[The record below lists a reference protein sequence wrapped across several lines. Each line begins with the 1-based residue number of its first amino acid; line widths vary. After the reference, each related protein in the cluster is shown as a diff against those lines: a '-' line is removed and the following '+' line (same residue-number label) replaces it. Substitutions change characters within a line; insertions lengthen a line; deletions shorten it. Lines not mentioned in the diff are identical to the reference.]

1 MVRLQTATL
10 LLATLAPAALV
21 ASCDLSA
28 GGSAIPKDV
37 AGVAKAAGSCPDVS
51 SISAIAKVDWAAEF
65 GIDAAVGG
73 QLKSGVMA
81 AVSLDGF
88 AKKLDA
94 DLKVACGGLAKDLG
108 GGGDFA
114 TGKAACQAAMKAMVD
129 IKGKLGGGF
138 KVVLDVQP
146 PHCAASMDA
155 MADCAAE
162 CDASIEPGS
171 VKVECEAGKL
181 SGSCEAECSG
191 TCELSAA
198 ASCEGTCSGSCSAK
212 FKGSCAGECTGKCDG
227 KKVDGAACEGK
238 CKGSCS
244 AGAEGSCG
252 GECGGSCEMAAAASC
267 EGTCRGDCSVE
278 MKAPKCEGEMTPPKA
293 SAECNAHCDASVQAE
308 VECTPPRIAVRIEGA
323 ADAKLAA
330 QYKSALEANLPAVL
344 NIAIG
349 MKDQALSV
357 AADAKAVVDGVQA
370 TVGQLKAS
378 PAIGARVTACVAA
391 PFKAAFDAAAS
402 VKANVNVS
410 VEVKAS
416 ASASAGGSAGGGASA
431 G

>member
-10 LLATLAPAALV
+10 LLATLAPAFAV
-21 ASCDLSA
+21 ASCDLGAATSA
-28 GGSAIPKDV
+28 VPKDV
-37 AGVAKAAGSCPDVS
+37 SGVANAAASCPDVS
-51 SISAIAKVDWAAEF
+51 SIQAIAKVDWAAEF
-65 GIDAAVGG
+65 GVDASVGAK
-73 QLKSGVMA
+73 LKSGVMA

-94 DLKVACGGLAKDLG
+94 DLKAACGGLATDLG
-108 GGGDFA
+108 AGGNFA
-114 TGKAACQAAMKAMVD
+114 NGKAACDAAAKAMVD

-138 KVVLDVQP
+138 KISLDVQP

-162 CDASIEPGS
+162 CDASLEPGS
-171 VKVECEAGKL
+171 VSVECEPGKL
-181 SGSCEAECSG
+181 SGTCDAECSG
-191 TCELSAA
+191 SCEMSAG

-227 KKVDGAACEGK
+227 EKVDGAACEGK

-244 AGAEGSCG
+244 AGAEGT
-252 GECGGSCEMAAAASC
+252 CGGSCSGSCEMSAAAKC

-278 MKAPKCEGEMTPPKA
+278 MKAPKCEGEMKPPKA
-293 SAECNAHCDASVQAE
+293 SAECEAHCDAQVQAE
-308 VECTPPRIAVRIEGA
+308 VECTPPRIAVRIDGA
-323 ADAKLAA
+323 ANAKLAA
-330 QYKSALEANLPAVL
+330 QYKAALEANLPAII
-344 NIAIG
+344 NIAVG

-378 PAIGARVTACVAA
+378 PAVGARVTACVAA

-416 ASASAGGSAGGGASA
+416 ASASASGSAGGSASA

>member
-10 LLATLAPAALV
+10 LLATLAPALIV
-21 ASCDLSA
+21 ASCDLST
-28 GGSAIPKDV
+28 GTAIPKDV
-37 AGVAKAAGSCPDVS
+37 AGAAKAAGACPDVS
-51 SISAIAKVDWAAEF
+51 SIAAIAKVDWAAEF
-65 GIDAAVGG
+65 GIDAAVGAK
-73 QLKSGVMA
+73 LKSGVMA
-81 AVSLDGF
+81 AVSLDSF
-88 AKKLDA
+88 AAKLDA
-94 DLKVACGGLAKDLG
+94 DLKAACGGLAGDLG
-108 GGGDFA
+108 AGGDFA
-114 TGKAACQAAMKAMVD
+114 DGKAACDAAIKAMVD
-129 IKGKLGGGF
+129 IKGQLGAGF
-138 KVVLDVQP
+138 KVAIDVQP

-162 CDASIEPGS
+162 CDAELEPGS
-171 VKVECEAGKL
+171 VKVECEPGKL
-181 SGSCEAECSG
+181 SGTCEAQCSG
-191 TCELSAA
+191 TCEMSAA
-198 ASCEGTCSGSCSAK
+198 ATCEGTCNGSCSAK
-212 FKGSCAGECTGKCDG
+212 FEGTCGGDCTGRCDG
-227 KKVDGAACEGK
+227 KKVKGAACEGT
-238 CKGSCS
+238 CKGECS
-244 AGAEGSCG
+244 AGASGSCG
-252 GECGGSCEMAAAASC
+252 GECSGSCELSGSATC
-267 EGTCRGDCSVE
+267 EGTCRGECSAE

-293 SAECNAHCDASVQAE
+293 SAECEAHCDAQVQAE

-323 ADAKLAA
+323 ANAELAA
-330 QYKSALEANLPAVL
+330 KYKAALENNLPAVL

-416 ASASAGGSAGGGASA
+416 ASASAGGGASA

>member
-1 MVRLQTATL
+1 MAN
-10 LLATLAPAALV
+10 
-21 ASCDLSA
+21 
-28 GGSAIPKDV
+28 
-37 AGVAKAAGSCPDVS
+37 AAGSCPDVTS
-51 SISAIAKVDWAAEF
+51 VSAIAKVDWAKEF
-65 GIDAAVGG
+65 GIDAAVGAK
-73 QLKSGVMA
+73 LKSGVMA

-88 AKKLDA
+88 AAKLDA
-94 DLKVACGGLAKDLG
+94 DLVAACGGLAKDLG
-108 GGGDFA
+108 AGGDFEN
-114 TGKAACQAAMKAMVD
+114 GKAACDAAMKAMVD
-129 IKGKLGGGF
+129 IKGKIGGNL
-138 KVVLDVQP
+138 KVTLDVQP

-155 MADCAAE
+155 MAECAAE
-162 CDASIEPGS
+162 CDASVEPGS
-171 VKVECEAGKL
+171 VQVECEAGKL

-191 TCELSAA
+191 TCEMSAA

-212 FKGSCAGECTGKCDG
+212 FKGTCGGECTGRCDG
-227 KKVDGAACEGK
+227 KKVDGAACEGT

-244 AGAEGSCG
+244 AAAEGSCG
-252 GECGGSCEMAAAASC
+252 GDCSGSCEMSAAASC

-278 MKAPKCEGEMTPPKA
+278 MKAPKCDGEMTPPKV
-293 SAECNAHCDASVQAE
+293 SAECEANCDAQVQAQ
-308 VECTPPRIAVRIEGA
+308 VECTPPRIAVRLEGGA
-323 ADAKLAA
+323 NAEAVA
-330 QYKSALEANLPAVL
+330 QYKAALENNLPAVL

-370 TVGQLKAS
+370 TVKQLKAS
-378 PAIGARVTACVAA
+378 PAVGARVTACVAA

>member
-1 MVRLQTATL
+1 MVRLRTATL
-10 LLATLAPAALV
+10 FLAILAPAVTV
-21 ASCDLSA
+21 ASCDLSTNT
-28 GGSAIPKDV
+28 AIPTDV
-37 AGVAKAAGSCPDVS
+37 AGAAKAAGSCPDVS

-65 GIDAAVGG
+65 GIDAAVGAK
-73 QLKSGVMA
+73 LKSGVMA

-88 AKKLDA
+88 ASKLDA
-94 DLKVACGGLAKDLG
+94 DLKAACGGLATDLG
-108 GGGDFA
+108 AGGDFA
-114 TGKAACQAAMKAMVD
+114 NGKAACDAALAAMAD
-129 IKGKLGGGF
+129 IKGKLGAGF
-138 KVVLDVQP
+138 KVALDIQP

-155 MADCAAE
+155 MADCAAQ
-162 CDASIEPGS
+162 CDAELEPGS
-171 VKVECEAGKL
+171 VEVECEAGKL
-181 SGSCEAECSG
+181 SGRCEAQCSG
-191 TCELSAA
+191 VCEMEAA
-198 ASCEGTCSGSCSAK
+198 ASCTGTCNGSCSAK
-212 FKGSCAGECTGKCDG
+212 FEGTCGGACNGRCDG
-227 KKVDGAACEGK
+227 KKVNGAACEGT
-238 CKGSCS
+238 CKGSCD
-244 AGAEGSCG
+244 AGASGSCG
-252 GECGGSCEMAAAASC
+252 GDCSGSCEMSAAAKC

-278 MKAPKCEGEMTPPKA
+278 MKAPKCEGEMKPPKA
-293 SAECNAHCDASVQAE
+293 SAECEAHCDAQVQAE

-323 ADAKLAA
+323 GNAKLAA
-330 QYKSALEANLPAVL
+330 KYKAALENNLPAVL

-416 ASASAGGSAGGGASA
+416 ASASAGGSASA

>member
-1 MVRLQTATL
+1 MLKLRTATL
-10 LLATLAPAALV
+10 LVSTLAPVALV

-28 GGSAIPKDV
+28 ASSAIPKDV
-37 AGVAKAAGSCPDVS
+37 AGAASAAGSCPDVS
-51 SISAIAKVDWAAEF
+51 SISAIAKTDWAAEF
-65 GIDAAVGG
+65 GIDANVGA

-108 GGGDFA
+108 AGGDFA
-114 TGKAACQAAMKAMVD
+114 NGKAACDAAMKAMAD

-138 KVVLDVQP
+138 KIALDVQP

-162 CDASIEPGS
+162 CDASLEPGS
-171 VKVECEAGKL
+171 VQVECEAGKL
-181 SGSCEAECSG
+181 SGTCDAECSG
-191 TCELSAA
+191 SCEMSAA
-198 ASCEGTCSGSCSAK
+198 AKCEGTCSGSCSAK

-227 KKVDGAACEGK
+227 KKVDGAACEGT

-252 GECGGSCEMAAAASC
+252 GQCSGSCEMSAAASC
-267 EGTCRGDCSVE
+267 EGTCRGECSVE
-278 MKAPKCEGEMTPPKA
+278 MKAPQCEGEMKPPKA
-293 SAECNAHCDASVQAE
+293 SAECNAHCDAQVQAE
-308 VECTPPRIAVRIEGA
+308 VECTPPRIAVRIDGA
-323 ADAKLAA
+323 ANAELAA
-330 QYKSALEANLPAVL
+330 TYKTALENNLPAVIS
-344 NIAIG
+344 IAVG

-357 AADAKAVVDGVQA
+357 AADAKAVVQGVQA
-370 TVGQLKAS
+370 VVGQLKAS
-378 PAIGARVTACVAA
+378 PAIGARVTACVTA

-416 ASASAGGSAGGGASA
+416 ASASASGSAGGGASA